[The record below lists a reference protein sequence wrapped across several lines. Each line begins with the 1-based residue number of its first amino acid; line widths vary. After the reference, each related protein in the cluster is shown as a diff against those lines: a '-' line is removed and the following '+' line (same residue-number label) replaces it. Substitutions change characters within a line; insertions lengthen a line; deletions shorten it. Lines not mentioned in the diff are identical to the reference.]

1 MNQHERR
8 EEEVEELKMISTE
21 ELVKE
26 LKNRGKELS
35 VEKILYNQ
43 LIQLRELSKSE
54 LVKNEPELVVKISLA
69 MGEIAK
75 GYLL

>member
-1 MNQHERR
+1 M
-8 EEEVEELKMISTE
+8 EELKMISTE

-35 VEKILYNQ
+35 VEKILYDQ
-43 LIQLRELSKSE
+43 LVQLRELSKSE